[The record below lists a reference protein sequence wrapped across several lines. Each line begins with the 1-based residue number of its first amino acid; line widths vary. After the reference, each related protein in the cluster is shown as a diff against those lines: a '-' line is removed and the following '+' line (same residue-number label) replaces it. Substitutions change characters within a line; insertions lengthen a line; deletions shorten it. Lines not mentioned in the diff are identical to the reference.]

1 MIFGDLNPETI
12 LDEEI
17 ADIRACVEERGA
29 MVVFIVGDRFMP
41 LGFAESP
48 LAELLPVSLTN
59 AEGRVTAEW
68 RQGAFPFAV
77 TGAGYAHEIMQLSE
91 SDSENVRI
99 WQSGCEWQRRLEG
112 LTVKPGAEILAFAGD
127 SSAIKSP
134 LLVVQHRGRGRV
146 VFLASD
152 ETWRFRYRIGDTYH
166 HRFWG
171 NVLRWGAGAKLRD
184 GNAYARVGTDRIHY
198 APGDRVKIRTRLMD
212 ADSLPM
218 DGLEL
223 SCTVR
228 DPKGGSREFPLKAR
242 NLANGTYEGEFA
254 ETTPIGAY
262 SVEIA
267 CKEARRRLGDKWP
280 AKGLATSFEVKTAFA
295 PLEYAHLSSDRALA
309 DEMAKLTSGE
319 VLLLGGT
326 NGLQTLDLRP
336 QTTNQP
342 PNRATAEP
350 LNFDFGAGRSEV
362 VDHIESHIWDHP
374 LGFIVLAAAL
384 ILVWILRKRRGLA

>member
-1 MIFGDLNPETI
+1 M
-12 LDEEI
+12 
-17 ADIRACVEERGA
+17 
-29 MVVFIVGDRFMP
+29 
-41 LGFAESP
+41 
-48 LAELLPVSLTN
+48 
-59 AEGRVTAEW
+59 
-68 RQGAFPFAV
+68 
-77 TGAGYAHEIMQLSE
+77 
-91 SDSENVRI
+91 
-99 WQSGCEWQRRLEG
+99 
-112 LTVKPGAEILAFAGD
+112 
-127 SSAIKSP
+127 
-134 LLVVQHRGRGRV
+134 
-146 VFLASD
+146 
-152 ETWRFRYRIGDTYH
+152 
-166 HRFWG
+166 
-171 NVLRWGAGAKLRD
+171 
-184 GNAYARVGTDRIHY
+184 
-198 APGDRVKIRTRLMD
+198 KIRVRLMD

-326 NGLQTLDLRP
+326 NGLQTLDLKS